1 MSLTNQLSEAI
12 NRVTELLDAEE
23 ERSLTPSEREEL
35 EEYDAIIGDI
45 LRMAF
50 RVDGGPTT

>member
-35 EEYDAIIGDI
+35 EEYDAIIGEI

>member
-1 MSLTNQLSEAI
+1 MNAIDQLNEAI
-12 NRVTELLDAEE
+12 DRVTALMDAEE